1 MAVSAWTGPLV
12 TFGQAPTSD
21 YNPQGGPSLFQSGA
35 GLIDPRSFYTYVPGM
50 RAGKPF
56 YGFLGT
62 TQIPVLDVTA
72 TAAAPAA
79 LAGSQTPVAGT
90 ALTLASSTSA
100 PITVGVSITRAD
112 TGAAVTG
119 LISIHGSAS
128 GVAFGQSSYPVY
140 IWNPTT
146 LAARNVTVTSVG
158 DDSGATFVVRGYDVY
173 GYPMTETLTGATAGN
188 TATGL
193 KAFKYIA
200 SITPAGTLS
209 GSAVTAGI
217 GTAFGL
223 PLRVD
228 AWGQLSGVQGTA
240 AITSGNTT
248 VAVTTDPATA
258 TTGDVRGTIASTGAT
273 RIIAYVSPS
282 PSNIGSVTGLFGVT
296 QYSG

>member
-62 TQIPVLDVTA
+62 TNIPVLDVTA

-79 LAGSQTPVAGT
+79 LAASQTPTAGT
-90 ALTLASSTSA
+90 ALTLVSSTSA
-100 PITVGVSITRAD
+100 PITVGVSIVRAD
-112 TGAAVTG
+112 TGATVTG

-128 GVAFGQSSYPVY
+128 GVAFGQNSYPVY
-140 IWNPTT
+140 IWDPTT
-146 LAARNVTVTSVG
+146 LAARNVTVTSAG
-158 DDSGATFVVRGYDVY
+158 DDSGGTFVVRGYDVY
-173 GYPMTETLTGATAGN
+173 GYPMTETLTGAAVGA
-188 TATGL
+188 ATGV
-193 KAFKYIA
+193 KCFKYIA

-217 GTAFGL
+217 GTSYGL
-223 PLRVD
+223 PLRAD
-228 AWGQLSGVQGTA
+228 TWGQISGVQGTA
-240 AITSGNTT
+240 ALASANFTA
-248 VAVTTDPATA
+248 AVTTDPATA
-258 TTGDVRGTIASTGAT
+258 TTGDVRGKIASTGTT
-273 RIIAYVSPS
+273 RIVAYVSPS
-282 PSNIGSVTGLFGVT
+282 PANIGSITGLFGVT